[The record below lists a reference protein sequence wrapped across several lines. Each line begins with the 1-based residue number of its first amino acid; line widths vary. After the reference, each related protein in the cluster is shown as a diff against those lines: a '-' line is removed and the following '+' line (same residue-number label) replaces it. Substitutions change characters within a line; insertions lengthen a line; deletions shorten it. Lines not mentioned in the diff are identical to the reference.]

1 MKRVFG
7 LETEYGITLSG
18 AESVDVV
25 AESIELVRRYTEH
38 GALMKWDYE
47 LEDPHLDARG
57 FRARELLQDTDES
70 AYYEIDKNRP
80 LSFEEIKSDLVL
92 SNGARFYN
100 DHAHPE
106 YSTPECT
113 TLRQIVSQDKAGER
127 ILAECARRRNQKLPP
142 GYEVRLYKNNTDF
155 VGHSYGCHD
164 NYLMRRDIA
173 WDRIVAGVLPF
184 LVTRQI
190 FAGAGKMGVEAES
203 ASGEPDV
210 FQISQRADFFSVLVS
225 IDTMNRRPLVNT
237 RDEPHAD
244 ASRYRRFH
252 VILGDSNMSQWAT
265 AMKIGATSLVL
276 DLIERGKAPQLEIAQ
291 PINANKS
298 ISRDQ
303 TYDWIIELK
312 DGRKISAIDVQR
324 IYLKAAAAIDDGTD
338 EDRQWI
344 LREWENVLNDLERD
358 VMLTRDRVDWAA
370 KKFLLNALQ
379 QEEKLSWRDPWLQS
393 IDLEYHNLDFERGL
407 YYELARQGAVRRVV
421 PEDEIKTSIFNP
433 PETTRAFFRGR
444 SVARFNNEISSI
456 QWDEIVF
463 ENQSQL
469 RRIVLPE
476 AAADARLS
484 ALNHAAR
491 NGKDFSE
498 FMSAVAQIDY
508 WKTARVSTD
517 HPRTRKIAIGNS
529 KSIKSLPLDRA
540 RRFARDI
547 VADAIDAFDFVAD
560 ASRDA
565 GEQFIGKP
573 HPICSHAI
581 LTFDDTEHDRVFVSP
596 LIAHHADGADRQ
608 QDGERLPDAV
618 IPIGRF
624 HLAHDDR
631 VRFAQDRQSLRRD
644 FTQDANGE
652 TGSRERLTVNNLFRQ
667 TELQTGLAHFIFEK
681 LANRF
686 DQLEV
691 HFLG

>member
-18 AESVDVV
+18 ADIVDVV

-38 GALMKWDYE
+38 GALMKWDYD

-70 AYYEIDKNRP
+70 AYYEIDKRRP

-113 TLRQIVSQDKAGER
+113 TLRQIVAQDKAGER
-127 ILAECARRRNQKLPP
+127 ILAECARRRNQKLPS

-155 VGHSYGCHD
+155 SGHSYGCHD

-173 WDRIVAGVLPF
+173 WDQIVAGILPF

-203 ASGEPDV
+203 GQSEPGNY
-210 FQISQRADFFSVLVS
+210 QISQRADFFSVVVS
-225 IDTMNRRPLVNT
+225 IDTMNRRPLINT
-237 RDEPHAD
+237 RDEPHVD

-252 VILGDSNMSQWAT
+252 VILGDSNMSEWST
-265 AMKIGATSLVL
+265 AMKIGTTALVL
-276 DLIERGKAPQLEIAQ
+276 DLIERGEAPHLEIAQ
-291 PINANKS
+291 PVDANKS

-324 IYLKAAAAIDDGTD
+324 IYLRAASKLGPLSNSQDVGANEEERA
-338 EDRQWI
+338 WI

-358 VMLTRDRVDWAA
+358 TMSARDRVDWAA
-370 KKFLLNALQ
+370 KKFLLDALQ
-379 QEEKLSWRDPWLQS
+379 EEEKLSWSDPWLQS
-393 IDLEYHNLDFERGL
+393 IDLEYHNLDLDRGL
-407 YYELARQGAVRRVV
+407 YYEVLRKGLMRRVTT
-421 PEDEIKTSIFNP
+421 EDEIKSAIFNP
-433 PETTRAFFRGR
+433 PESTRAFFRGR
-444 SVARFNNEISSI
+444 TVARFNDEISSI

-463 ENQSQL
+463 ANGAYSC
-469 RRIVLPE
+469 RVALPE
-476 AAADARLS
+476 AAMNPRLD

-498 FMSAVAQIDY
+498 FMTAIAQID
-508 WKTARVSTD
+508 
-517 HPRTRKIAIGNS
+517 
-529 KSIKSLPLDRA
+529 
-540 RRFARDI
+540 
-547 VADAIDAFDFVAD
+547 
-560 ASRDA
+560 
-565 GEQFIGKP
+565 
-573 HPICSHAI
+573 
-581 LTFDDTEHDRVFVSP
+581 
-596 LIAHHADGADRQ
+596 
-608 QDGERLPDAV
+608 
-618 IPIGRF
+618 
-624 HLAHDDR
+624 
-631 VRFAQDRQSLRRD
+631 
-644 FTQDANGE
+644 
-652 TGSRERLTVNNLFRQ
+652 
-667 TELQTGLAHFIFEK
+667 
-681 LANRF
+681 
-686 DQLEV
+686 
-691 HFLG
+691 

>member
-1 MKRVFG
+1 MGEILFRRDLIRGRPAILPMKRVFG
-7 LETEYGITLSG
+7 LETEYGITVTG
-18 AESVDVV
+18 ADTVDVV

-113 TLRQIVSQDKAGER
+113 TLQQLVAQEKAGER

-142 GYEVRLYKNNTDF
+142 GHEVRLYKNNTDF

-164 NYLMRRDIA
+164 NYLMSREIA

-184 LVTRQI
+184 LITRQI
-190 FAGAGKMGVEAES
+190 FAGAGKMGIETES
-203 ASGEPDV
+203 TPGEPGV
-210 FQISQRADFFSVLVS
+210 YQISQRADFFSVLVS
-225 IDTMNRRPLVNT
+225 IDTMNRRPLINT
-237 RDEPHAD
+237 RDEPHVD

-252 VILGDSNMSQWAT
+252 VILGDSNMSEWAT
-265 AMKIGATSLVL
+265 AMKIGTTSLVL
-276 DLIERGKAPQLEIAQ
+276 DLIERGEAPQLEIAQ
-291 PINANKS
+291 PVNANKS

-324 IYLKAAAAIDDGTD
+324 IYLRAANKIHNGVS

-344 LREWENVLNDLERD
+344 LHEWENVLDDLERD
-358 VMLTRDRVDWAA
+358 AMSTRDRIDWAA

-379 QEEKLSWRDPWLQS
+379 QEERLSWNDPWLQS
-393 IDLEYHNLDFERGL
+393 IDLEYHNVDFERGL
-407 YYELARQGAVRRVV
+407 YYELARQDAVRRFVS
-421 PEDEIKTSIFNP
+421 ENDIKTSIFNP

-463 ENQSQL
+463 ENRSQL

-476 AAADARLS
+476 AAMDTRLD

-491 NGKDFSE
+491 NGKDFGE
-498 FMSAVAQIDY
+498 FMRVVAQI
-508 WKTARVSTD
+508 A
-517 HPRTRKIAIGNS
+517 
-529 KSIKSLPLDRA
+529 
-540 RRFARDI
+540 
-547 VADAIDAFDFVAD
+547 
-560 ASRDA
+560 
-565 GEQFIGKP
+565 
-573 HPICSHAI
+573 
-581 LTFDDTEHDRVFVSP
+581 
-596 LIAHHADGADRQ
+596 
-608 QDGERLPDAV
+608 
-618 IPIGRF
+618 
-624 HLAHDDR
+624 
-631 VRFAQDRQSLRRD
+631 
-644 FTQDANGE
+644 
-652 TGSRERLTVNNLFRQ
+652 
-667 TELQTGLAHFIFEK
+667 
-681 LANRF
+681 
-686 DQLEV
+686 
-691 HFLG
+691 